1 MEKLTF
7 KQYLEESKDQLIKAM
22 DSVPVAI
29 HEYEVRKYCTLTV
42 GEDEEEKLSIP
53 LKPKNKLIIEW
64 QYDNV
69 DRPIPLSIK
78 VEGVSYI
85 DEADAFNTFWTNE
98 KLKKWLSVHTKEL
111 QSAQH
116 DV

>member
-7 KQYLEESKDQLIKAM
+7 KQYLDSKDQLIKAM
-22 DSVPVAI
+22 ENVPVAI
-29 HEYEVRKYCTLTV
+29 QEYEVRKYCTLTV
-42 GEDEEEKLSIP
+42 GEDEEEKKAIA
-53 LKPKNKLIIEW
+53 LKPKNRIIIEW

-69 DRPIPLSIK
+69 DRPMPLSVK
-78 VEGVSYI
+78 VVGSPEV
-85 DEADAFNTFWTNE
+85 DDTEPFNTFWSNE

-111 QSAQH
+111 QSTQH

>member
-7 KQYLEESKDQLIKAM
+7 RQYLDSKDQLIEAM
-22 DSVPVAI
+22 KNVPIAI
-29 HEYEVRKYCTLTV
+29 QEYEVRKYCTLTV
-42 GEDEEEKLSIP
+42 GEDEEEKLAIP
-53 LKPKNKLIIEW
+53 LKPKNKIIIEW
-64 QYDNV
+64 QYGNV
-69 DRPIPLSIK
+69 DKPVPLSIK
-78 VEGVSYI
+78 VEGISYI
-85 DEADAFNTFWTNE
+85 DGTDSFNTFWSNE